1 MHYDVET
8 TCDVQ
13 KFNNDTIS
21 LGENQLSKM
30 EFYGFSGVFGGLLVE
45 SGKIC
50 KNNDHTYL
58 FHCINTCRVP
68 QEMFDHSA

>member
-30 EFYGFSGVFGGLLVE
+30 EFYGFSGVFGGLLV
-45 SGKIC
+45 GI
-50 KNNDHTYL
+50 
-58 FHCINTCRVP
+58 R
-68 QEMFDHSA
+68 